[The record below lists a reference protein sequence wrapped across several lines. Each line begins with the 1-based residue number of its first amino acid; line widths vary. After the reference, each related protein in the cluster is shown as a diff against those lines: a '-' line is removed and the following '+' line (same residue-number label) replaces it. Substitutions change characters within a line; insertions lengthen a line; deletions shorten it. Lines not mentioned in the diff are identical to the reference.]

1 MSCSSSQKKLCGV
14 ASCTICYERS
24 FATHSKASC
33 WSSQNKLRPI
43 EVNKSSNKKFIF
55 DCMNC
60 GHEIKMTLKNVYTG
74 QWCIYCNRGGLCD
87 ADDCLFCYRKSFA
100 SHPMAESWSDIN
112 ELNPRQVTRGSE
124 KKIWFKCADCNHSFQ
139 TVLYS
144 INKDKHCPFC
154 TSQQLC
160 NEDDCKICFDKSCA
174 SHEMDKAWHLDN
186 GKKSRYVFLQSNT
199 KIKFNCLICLHTY
212 ETTPNHYYNRDNQCS
227 YCSNRKLCEKD
238 DCTLCFQKS
247 FASHPKIQSWSKKN
261 KTIPRKL
268 FKGSETTCTFDC
280 DICKSEF
287 KSKLYNVLTGY
298 WCPYCKKKTEAT
310 VYKFLKLQD
319 EEWTA
324 QLRFPWCRFSNTGH
338 VMPFDFGSIS
348 KKIIIEVDGGQHF
361 TQVSNWDAPESVQKK
376 DIEKINYC
384 IKEGFSIIHINQ
396 IDIWKNVYDWKE
408 VIENEIYLLE
418 NQEPQCRFI
427 SSTPIYDSHISKL
440 DSTIRYKI
448 INPVIT

>member
-1 MSCSSSQKKLCGV
+1 MSCSNTQKKLCGIE
-14 ASCTICYERS
+14 SCIICYKRS
-24 FATHSKASC
+24 FATHPKSSC
-33 WSSQNKLRPI
+33 WSSKNKLQAI
-43 EVNKSSNKKFIF
+43 EVTKSSNKKFIF
-55 DCMNC
+55 DCVDC
-60 GHEIKMTLKNVYTG
+60 GHELSISLSSISSG

-87 ADDCLFCYRKSFA
+87 ADDCLFCYQKSFA
-100 SHPMAESWSDIN
+100 SHHMAESWSDIN
-112 ELNPRQVTRGSE
+112 ELKPRHVTRGSD
-124 KKIWFKCADCNHSFQ
+124 KKMWFKCADCNHSFQ

-160 NEDDCKICFDKSCA
+160 NKDDCKICFDKSCA
-174 SHEMDKAWHLDN
+174 SHEISKAWHLDN
-186 GKKSRYVFLQSNT
+186 EKKSRHVFLQSNT

-247 FASHPKIQSWSKKN
+247 FASHPKIDCWSKKN
-261 KTIPRKL
+261 KTIPRNL

-280 DICKSEF
+280 DTCKSEF

-310 VYKFLKLQD
+310 VYKFLKSQD

-324 QLRFPWCRFSNTGH
+324 QLRFPWCRFSNTGN

-348 KKIIIEVDGGQHF
+348 KKILIEVDGGQHF

-376 DIEKINYC
+376 DIEKIIYC

-396 IDIWKNVYDWKE
+396 LDIWKNVYDWKE

-418 NQEPQCRFI
+418 NQEPQCSFI

-440 DSTIRYKI
+440 DSTIRYKL
-448 INPVIT
+448 INPVTT